1 MPDVDASAAPT
12 PEIPARLG
20 LLGRGAFLAGYLAAP
35 VSGAI
40 VPAYGA

>member
-20 LLGRGAFLAGYLAAP
+20 LLGRGAFLAAS